1 MPHQSPEDLTN
12 RDAAVRRGPA
22 RGLDKSATSEL
33 VPLFATCALPGCL
46 AGCGE
51 YLRPARPSE
60 PPLTEQILAERDAAV
75 ADMYRRR
82 ELVAAAKTGDPDAAR
97 LARMETRLIAQIPTG
112 DGDRKPMQTCWLREE
127 RHTCTKTAQGWECN
141 SCQAVQ

>member
-1 MPHQSPEDLTN
+1 
-12 RDAAVRRGPA
+12 
-22 RGLDKSATSEL
+22 
-33 VPLFATCALPGCL
+33 VPLFATCALPGCQNPVAEGGEVCPGCL

-82 ELVAAAKTGDPDAAR
+82 RELVAAAKTGDPDAAR

-112 DGDRKPMQTCWLREE
+112 DGNRKPMQNCWLCEE
-127 RHTCTKTAQGWECN
+127 RHTCTKTPQGWECG